1 MQVNQLRIAMLSAH
15 SCPVGDLGARDTGGM
30 SVYIRELARELGK
43 QGHKVDI
50 YTRVHDPNDPR
61 IEELVKGVRLI
72 HLRAGKE
79 AKIQKMDVYFTLPEF
94 TFNLENFWKDNG
106 LSYDIVYSHY
116 WLSALVG
123 KYLRREWQIPYVAMY
138 HTLGAVKNALGIG
151 EEEPALRIVSER
163 ETIKDCQ
170 RIIVATDEE
179 KQDLVRY
186 YGALSEKIGVVPCG
200 VNMELFK
207 PVDKAIAR
215 KTLGLNDEKILLFV
229 GRIDPLKGIE
239 QLIKA
244 VALLKNDENLRLIV
258 VGGDENSYKE
268 LEELKKLSIALGIRE
283 SVTFPGL
290 VRQEQLPY
298 YYSAADVCVVPS
310 YYESFG
316 LVALEALACG
326 TPVVAADV
334 GNLKNI
340 IRQGETGYVTKDNSP
355 GMLAAGIRS
364 ILSRPQP
371 DAESA
376 LSIRASVSR
385 FDWSEIAE
393 KVTREMRTVLDS
405 RLSPVIE
412 ESCVL

>member
-1 MQVNQLRIAMLSAH
+1 VENNRLKIAMLSAH

-50 YTRVHDPNDPR
+50 YTRVHEPNDPR
-61 IEELVKGVRLI
+61 IEALVEGVRLI

-79 AKIQKMDVYFTLPEF
+79 DKIQKMDVYFTLPEF
-94 TFNLENFWKDNG
+94 TFNLERFWKDNG
-106 LSYDIVYSHY
+106 LRYDIIYSHY

-123 KYLRREWQIPYVAMY
+123 KYLHRGWQLPYIAMY

-151 EEEPALRIVSER
+151 EKEPELRIVSER
-163 ETIKDCQ
+163 DTIKDCQ
-170 RIIVATDEE
+170 RIIVATEKE

-186 YGALSEKIGVVPCG
+186 YGALPEKVGVVPCG

-207 PVDKAIAR
+207 PVNKAIAR
-215 KTLGLNDEKILLFV
+215 KTLGLNDEKVLLFV

-239 QLIKA
+239 KLIKA
-244 VALLKNDENLRLIV
+244 VTLLKNSDNLNLII
-258 VGGDENSYKE
+258 VGGDENSQAE
-268 LEELKKLSIALGIRE
+268 LAELKKLSVALGIRA

-316 LVALEALACG
+316 LVPLEALACG

-334 GNLKNI
+334 GNLRNI

-355 GMLAAGIRS
+355 EELVAGIQS
-364 ILSRPQP
+364 VLSRPPP
-371 DAESA
+371 DVESA
-376 LSIRASVSR
+376 LAIRASISR

-393 KVTREMRTVLDS
+393 KVAGEMRTVLES
-405 RLSPVIE
+405 RLMPVAE
-412 ESCVL
+412 ESCVT